1 MSDHSRIG
9 LVVVSVLWACG
20 GPEAEELA
28 PNGPVTFSDEA
39 LGFGEALAAAP
50 GWLLVA
56 SPGAGKVEAFTE
68 SEAGWRV
75 APEFRLSPGLPQY
88 GRSLALDG
96 DWLAVAASR
105 PSTPGSFEAIV
116 ELHRR
121 NDRGWVQ
128 VETYTSSRGVGPE
141 SLYGAALA
149 IGSGQL
155 AIGGPGGHVELINL
169 ATPQAPRVVIEGL
182 AADGFGEALAIAGN
196 QLFVGAPRRH
206 EGRGAVD
213 LYDLKLAG
221 PAWVE
226 LRPEPGHEEGFGQVL
241 SAHGNLLAV
250 GIPKASG
257 DLDSLSTW
265 PGAVEVFEATQSGWV
280 RRPVEGLPPLARQDE
295 LGSAVAV
302 VGDRVLISAEG
313 RNGKAGVVFGAQ
325 VEGGRAQIVAQF
337 EAPAGSGARLGRAV
351 ALSGKTAVLGAPG
364 RGQIEIWRW

>member
-1 MSDHSRIG
+1 MSGHSRIG
-9 LVVVSVLWACG
+9 LALVSALWACG
-20 GPEAEELA
+20 DPEGEALL

-50 GWLLVA
+50 GWLLVG
-56 SPGAGKVEAFTE
+56 SPGAGKVEAFID
-68 SEAGWRV
+68 SEGEWKL
-75 APEFRLSPGLPQY
+75 APQFRLSPGLPQY

-105 PSTPGSFEAIV
+105 PSTPGGFEAIV
-116 ELHRR
+116 ELHHRT
-121 NDRGWVQ
+121 DRGWEQ

-141 SLYGAALA
+141 ALYGAALA
-149 IGSGQL
+149 IGGGRL
-155 AIGGPGGHVELINL
+155 AIGGPGGHVELIKL

-182 AADGFGEALAIAGN
+182 TADGFGQALAIAGN

-213 LYDLKLAG
+213 VYDLERSG
-221 PAWVE
+221 PARVE
-226 LRPEPGHEEGFGQVL
+226 LRPEPGHEEGFGEVL

-257 DLDSLSTW
+257 DLDPLSTW
-265 PGAVEVFEATQSGWV
+265 PGAVEIFEATQGGWV

-325 VEGGRAQIVAQF
+325 VEGGRVQIVAQF

-351 ALSGKTAVLGAPG
+351 ALSGKTAILGAPG